1 MVRLRAWLGT
11 RERGDFLFSGRRSP
25 VVFQFAA
32 LLELVVGAAK
42 VCLTLLIVLLM
53 LIHSALRI
61 PATEFSLTSVPVM
74 LTLLLTALRIRT
86 PL

>member
-1 MVRLRAWLGT
+1 MVRLRAWLGS
-11 RERGDFLFSGRRSP
+11 RERGDFLFSGRRSH
-25 VVFQFAA
+25 VVFQFDA

-53 LIHSALRI
+53 LLHSTLRI
-61 PATEFSLTSVPVM
+61 PTTEFSLTPVPV
-74 LTLLLTALRIRT
+74 LLSLLLSPLRIRT